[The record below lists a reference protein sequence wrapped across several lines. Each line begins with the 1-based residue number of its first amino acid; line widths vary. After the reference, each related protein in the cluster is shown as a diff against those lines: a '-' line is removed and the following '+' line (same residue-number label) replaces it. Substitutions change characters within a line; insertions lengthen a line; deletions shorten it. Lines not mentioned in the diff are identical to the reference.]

1 MASETLNNAAAPTTG
16 KKERS
21 YFFDTF
27 RGILIWTIPISHF
40 TMVGGHFSQ
49 ASLGGV
55 VYITI
60 NVFVMQAFVFLSGFF
75 SKRPARARE
84 TAFKTFLFPYI
95 LLVPFFYAVRYLLY
109 GNAEMDWIVPPFA
122 LWYLVALFVYRFF
135 LIDLIKS
142 KYIVQISILI
152 YLAAGLVPWLDETLA
167 LGRMVSYFPFFMIGY
182 FCTKEHIAKIQ
193 SLKAWHC
200 AVLAVALVGINV
212 FLAFSRIVPQGF
224 YLLKSPAVD
233 LGIPWYLDIT
243 MRIVDF
249 ILPCG
254 WIVLML
260 NILPKG
266 KNYLT
271 YVGMNTMP
279 VYILHL
285 VVRQVIKKYDLPDP
299 NWIVYYLCIF
309 AGASLCVVVLSS
321 PPVSKA
327 YNWVFDF
334 LYSVGYLNLKKFV
347 KWALGIETNR
357 DKMLKEQAAQEAPQ
371 TQQAQEAAA
380 QQAKQEQAADRQG
393 QQRAGQAAQEPE
405 QEARALQGARQA
417 GEEKK

>member
-1 MASETLNNAAAPTTG
+1 MSNETLNNAAPKAG

-55 VYITI
+55 VYVTI
-60 NVFVMQAFVFLSGFF
+60 NVFVMQAFVFLSGYF
-75 SKRPARARE
+75 SKKPQRARE

-95 LLVPFFYAVRYLLY
+95 LLVPFFYGVRWLLY
-109 GNAEMDWIVPPFA
+109 GNATMSWIDPPLA

-135 LIDLIKS
+135 LVDLVKS
-142 KYIVQISILI
+142 KYILQISIII
-152 YLAAGLVPWLDETLA
+152 YLFAGLIPWLDGTLA

-193 SLKAWHC
+193 SLKTWHC
-200 AVLAVALVGINV
+200 IILAIVLVGINIA
-212 FLAFSRIVPQGF
+212 LAFYRVVPVEF
-224 YLLKSPAVD
+224 YLLRGPGANFGV
-233 LGIPWYLDIT
+233 PWYMDII

-249 ILPCG
+249 IIPCA

-285 VVRQVIKKYDLPDP
+285 VVRQVIKKYDLPDA
-299 NWIVYYLCIF
+299 NWIVYYISLF
-309 AGASLCVVVLSS
+309 AAASLCVIIFSS

-327 YNWVFDF
+327 YDWFFDF
-334 LYSVGYLNLKKFV
+334 LYDKIYLNLKRFVKFV
-347 KWALGIETNR
+347 LGIETNR
-357 DKMLKEQAAQEAPQ
+357 DKMLREQAEQAAMA
-371 TQQAQEAAA
+371 QAGINVQ
-380 QQAKQEQAADRQG
+380 
-393 QQRAGQAAQEPE
+393 PE
-405 QEARALQGARQA
+405 QEVQA
-417 GEEKK
+417 GTENPAKKE